1 MLSEV
6 ALQLTVW
13 ILGSNGISRFA
24 WERDAFLVD
33 GAHFE
38 LVEVPRPESL
48 HGVIQVVGVG
58 LKDQVGEQRFR
69 TVGHNC
75 FGIREIQ
82 SCFRTSTRFSLAFKC
97 NQSKQLN
104 H

>member
-1 MLSEV
+1 MLSEG

-24 WERDAFLVD
+24 WERNAFLVD

-38 LVEVPRPESL
+38 LVEVARPESL

-69 TVGHNC
+69 TVRRNLNNLDT
-75 FGIREIQ
+75 REISQ
-82 SCFRTSTRFSLAFKC
+82 HV
-97 NQSKQLN
+97 LN
-104 H
+104 CGVIHS

>member
-1 MLSEV
+1 MLSEG

-38 LVEVPRPESL
+38 LVEMPRPESL
-48 HGVIQVVGVG
+48 HSVIQVVGVG

-69 TVGHNC
+69 TVRHNLNNLDT
-75 FGIREIQ
+75 REISQ
-82 SCFRTSTRFSLAFKC
+82 HV
-97 NQSKQLN
+97 LN
-104 H
+104 CGVIHS

>member
-1 MLSEV
+1 MLSEEV
-6 ALQLTVW
+6 LQLTVW

-38 LVEVPRPESL
+38 LVEVTRPESL

-58 LKDQVGEQRFR
+58 LKDQVLVSSF
-69 TVGHNC
+69 
-75 FGIREIQ
+75 
-82 SCFRTSTRFSLAFKC
+82 L
-97 NQSKQLN
+97 KQLFRLLKFYPVSGPRVEVRPRRVLVIQVQPE
-104 H
+104 

>member
-1 MLSEV
+1 MLSEG

-24 WERDAFLVD
+24 WERNAFLVD

-58 LKDQVGEQRFR
+58 LKDQVGEKRLR
-69 TVGHNC
+69 TVRHNLNNLDT
-75 FGIREIQ
+75 REI
-82 SCFRTSTRFSLAFKC
+82 SEHV
-97 NQSKQLN
+97 LN
-104 H
+104 CGVIHS